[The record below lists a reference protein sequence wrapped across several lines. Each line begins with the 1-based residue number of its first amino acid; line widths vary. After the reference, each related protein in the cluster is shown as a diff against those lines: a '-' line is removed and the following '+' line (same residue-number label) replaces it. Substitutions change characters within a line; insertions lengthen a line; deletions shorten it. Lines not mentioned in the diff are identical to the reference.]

1 MTDVGPELEGTGKY
15 TWSLEGAPLLNNCTP
30 GEEGD
35 NELTKQVLNTLG
47 DDAATR
53 GATCRKIVFTIRSH
67 DQGWG
72 GSAADKGTYRGSF
85 TWFDV
90 GLERVVAKREG
101 KSTIP
106 SSWTFTDLHKMMMPK
121 TRSSLLLVKSFPPLG
136 NPEKSHSHCWVVICV
151 YKRTSPL

>member
-1 MTDVGPELEGTGKY
+1 MSDQRPRKTITDVGPELEGTGKY
-15 TWSLEGAPLLNNCTP
+15 QWDLGKAPLITATVA

-35 NELTKQVLNTLG
+35 DELTKKVLDTLG
-47 DDAATR
+47 DDATTR

-90 GLERVVAKREG
+90 GLERVVAQRQG
-101 KSTIP
+101 KSNRLSSP
-106 SSWTFTDLHKMMMPK
+106 SIH
-121 TRSSLLLVKSFPPLG
+121 
-136 NPEKSHSHCWVVICV
+136 
-151 YKRTSPL
+151 